1 MAPPDDRLKR
11 LGQVGRVLR
20 DAALA
25 RLRTAALDCRRI
37 EAEIAALDARYRA
50 LGGDADPAVSALLGD
65 SRDRWYRQRRA
76 ALNGALARAKVEEA
90 MRMDEAARA
99 FGRDD
104 ALRRL
109 VHRAEGG

>member
-11 LGQVGRVLR
+11 LGQVGGVLR

-25 RLRTAALDCRRI
+25 RLRTAAQACRRI
-37 EAEIAALDARYRA
+37 EAEIAALDAQRRA
-50 LGGDADPAVSALLGD
+50 LDDEADPAVCALLGD
-65 SRDRWYRQRRA
+65 SRERWYRERRA
-76 ALNGALARAKVEEA
+76 ALNGALARARVEEA
-90 MRMDEAARA
+90 MRMKEAARA